1 MWHEHLVNILMLY
14 THYINIMDGNQVRQV
29 VGKHLHTTWKY
40 QLTNNAAFLGVP
52 PPPELHETGTIWKH
66 WNRAT
71 IYAETKCVHEQ
82 LTEIHVLEC
91 GLKNC
96 KTWGPPSPR
105 GYQPTKLV
113 FIFAWRSNHPC
124 YSHIISIHKLF
135 IGVWYLTL
143 QDSLLT
149 LGACFQAWDESGSR
163 RSRSSYLPFQAP
175 TQLSVLELQIGD
187 RKLGRTCERGN

>member
-1 MWHEHLVNILMLY
+1 MAWASGQYTNVVYSLYQHYGWQSGTTGSGETSTYHLEVPVDKQCCILR
-14 THYINIMDGNQVRQV
+14 GS
-29 VGKHLHTTWKY
+29 
-40 QLTNNAAFLGVP
+40 

-82 LTEIHVLEC
+82 LTEIHMLEC